1 MLFISVSERSSAA
14 AYSKIARYMAKINSV
29 KAYDGA
35 ENKMRRLGLQPLLD
49 EVKGLVEA
57 TKILVEEKKREGST
71 SFNGAAAIR
80 ELLDATFLEAKTWEQ
95 KKAGDVDWSK
105 CKVVNGTRVCV
116 GVEIQVSARSEM
128 LYKDI
133 LHLKTR
139 IVTGDID
146 LGIIIVPSDRLQS
159 FLPDRTPSV
168 SYAKKVIAEQDADRL
183 PIILIEMAHDGPGP
197 PLGKKVT
204 NKGLGRRKKAES

>member
-1 MLFISVSERSSAA
+1 M
-14 AYSKIARYMAKINSV
+14 ARIKSV

-35 ENKMRRLGLQPLLD
+35 ENKMQRLGLQALV
-49 EVKGLVEA
+49 EEAKALVEA
-57 TKILVEEKKREGST
+57 TAISLLERKREGSE

-80 ELLDATFLEAKTWEQ
+80 ELLDASFKGTKSWEARKS
-95 KKAGDVDWSK
+95 GDVDWTK

-116 GVEIQVSARSEM
+116 GVEIQVSARSEL
-128 LYKDI
+128 LYKDV
-133 LHLKTR
+133 LHLKSR
-139 IVTGDID
+139 IVGGDID

-183 PIILIEMAHDGPGP
+183 PIVLIEMEHDGPGP

-204 NKGLGRRKKAES
+204 NLSRGKRK

>member
-1 MLFISVSERSSAA
+1 
-14 AYSKIARYMAKINSV
+14 MAKIRSV

-35 ENKMRRLGLQPLLD
+35 ENKMRRLGLQPLVE
-49 EVKGLVEA
+49 EVKSLVE
-57 TKILVEEKKREGST
+57 TTRVLVHERRREGST

-80 ELLDATFLEAKTWEQ
+80 ELLDHTFREAGAWESKQ
-95 KKAGDVDWSK
+95 SGDVDWSK

-116 GVEIQVSARSEM
+116 GVEIQISARSEL

-133 LHLKTR
+133 LHLKSR
-139 IVTGDID
+139 IVSGDID
-146 LGIIIVPSDRLQS
+146 LGIIVVPSDHLQS

-168 SYAKKVIAEQDADRL
+168 SYARKVIAEQDADRL
-183 PIILIEMAHDGPGP
+183 PIVLIEMEHDGAGP

-204 NKGLGRRKKAES
+204 NTSRGKRRKS

>member
-1 MLFISVSERSSAA
+1 MG
-14 AYSKIARYMAKINSV
+14 KINTV
-29 KAYDGA
+29 ELYDGA
-35 ENKMRRLGLQPLLD
+35 ENKMRRLGLEPLVD
-49 EVKGLVEA
+49 EVKKLIESTTIMVH
-57 TKILVEEKKREGST
+57 EKKREGSK

-80 ELLDATFLEAKTWEQ
+80 ELLDATFVATKTWEP
-95 KKAGDVDWSK
+95 KKTGDVDWSK

-116 GVEIQVSARSEM
+116 GVEIQISARSEL

-159 FLPDRTPSV
+159 FLPDRTPSI
-168 SYAKKVIAEQDADRL
+168 SYAKKVIAEQDSDRL
-183 PIILIEMAHDGPGP
+183 PIILIEMEHDGPGP
-197 PLGKKVT
+197 SLHKKVT
-204 NKGLGRRKKAES
+204 NLGKGT

>member
-1 MLFISVSERSSAA
+1 
-14 AYSKIARYMAKINSV
+14 MAKIVSV
-29 KAYDGA
+29 KSYDGA
-35 ENKMRRLGLQPLLD
+35 DKKTQRLGLQPLV
-49 EVKGLVEA
+49 EEIIQLVES
-57 TKILVEEKKREGST
+57 TRILVHERKREGST

-80 ELLDATFLEAKTWEQ
+80 ELLDATFAAARDWLP
-95 KKAGDVDWSK
+95 KKSGDVDWSK

-116 GVEIQVSARSEM
+116 GVEIQVSARSEL

-133 LHLKTR
+133 LHLKNR

-168 SYAKKVIAEQDADRL
+168 SYARKVIEEQDANRL
-183 PIILIEMAHDGPGP
+183 PIILIEMEHDGPGSS
-197 PLGKKVT
+197 LGKKVT
-204 NKGLGRRKKAES
+204 NTSRKTKLP

>member
-1 MLFISVSERSSAA
+1 MTAPKTKCDVLVFSRFLE
-14 AYSKIARYMAKINSV
+14 
-29 KAYDGA
+29 
-35 ENKMRRLGLQPLLD
+35 

-80 ELLDATFLEAKTWEQ
+80 ELLDAKFLEAKTWEQ
-95 KKAGDVDWSK
+95 RKAGDVDWSK

-159 FLPDRTPSV
+159 FLPDRTPSESYV
-168 SYAKKVIAEQDADRL
+168 SIVLADNYADNLSIC
-183 PIILIEMAHDGPGP
+183 LIDMAHGC
-197 PLGKKVT
+197 L
-204 NKGLGRRKKAES
+204 A